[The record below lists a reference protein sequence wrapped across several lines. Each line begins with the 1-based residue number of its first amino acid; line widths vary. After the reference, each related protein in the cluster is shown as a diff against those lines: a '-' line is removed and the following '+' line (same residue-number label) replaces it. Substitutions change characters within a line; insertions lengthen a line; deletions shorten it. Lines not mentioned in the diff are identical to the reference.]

1 MKHKINYDVK
11 KSVVAEARNVQSV
24 RRLNVDWLAGAM
36 EGRWGRGGQA
46 DGGQSEGG
54 RASGRLVGRPIGL
67 THTQQQCQTEDC
79 KLFHAVRQSTIGF
92 SR

>member
-1 MKHKINYDVK
+1 MR
-11 KSVVAEARNVQSV
+11 SVHRPNA
-24 RRLNVDWLAGAM
+24 DWLAQWRGA
-36 EGRWGRGGQA
+36 GGGENRQA

-79 KLFHAVRQSTIGF
+79 RLAVLCSATLH
-92 SR
+92 

>member
-1 MKHKINYDVK
+1 
-11 KSVVAEARNVQSV
+11 
-24 RRLNVDWLAGAM
+24 M
-36 EGRWGRGGQA
+36 EGRWGRGEQA

-79 KLFHAVRQSTIGF
+79 RLFCALRHYKYGFEPIGVSYAAARTISVF
-92 SR
+92 I